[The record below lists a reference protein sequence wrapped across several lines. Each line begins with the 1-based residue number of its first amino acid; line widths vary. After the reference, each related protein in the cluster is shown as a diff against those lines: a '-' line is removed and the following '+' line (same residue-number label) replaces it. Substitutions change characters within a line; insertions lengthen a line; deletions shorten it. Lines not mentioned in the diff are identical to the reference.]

1 MGFFL
6 PFNINWC
13 LRRFMCGFIME
24 VYLCFVV
31 EIYLVLG
38 ESHLIYQRAVFV
50 KIFIIEN
57 LQVFDCESLLCF
69 NVKILLLFY
78 WSDSPVFY
86 YEELFV
92 FIAKIYLCFIL
103 GWCL

>member
-1 MGFFL
+1 
-6 PFNINWC
+6 
-13 LRRFMCGFIME
+13 MCGFIME

-31 EIYLVLG
+31 AIYLVLG